1 MATFFPKDLAY
12 RFSTLLVVAGC
23 YLFMR
28 FVITDANIKY
38 ILNYIYSNC
47 SFYKYLIIFRY
58 NYVICKNKASL
69 LNCQQRGFLICFYL
83 N

>member
-28 FVITDANIKY
+28 FVITDANIGLF
-38 ILNYIYSNC
+38 LNYIYLKFI
-47 SFYKYLIIFRY
+47 FYKYLIIFRAIKLSVKTKPLCY
-58 NYVICKNKASL
+58 QFN
-69 LNCQQRGFLICFYL
+69 
-83 N
+83 